1 MKNLLIAGFAVML
14 VMPFISTA
22 QSNPQVPDNF
32 GIWETFTTFNNK
44 ALSPELKGRLCNVQW
59 KQIESAHGV
68 FSWDALD
75 SVLYRTAN
83 DSLPLTFMVYTKEDA
98 PEWLYTTGNVPK
110 VIERNDKGDSI
121 GYAPYYM
128 DMNYRTYFSEMIAR
142 VKGHVDS
149 LPWNIR
155 QWIIGVQPC
164 FGSTGDYISYKGIV
178 DPQYDLTAQQ
188 FLSLFKEFTLDYY
201 NQYKNTDPKITLLSN
216 PLNQGENQMNWLESN
231 CPGGWMKTGS
241 LGKAYQLNDELDKSM
256 WLLDFL
262 NKPRT
267 DGSYIRARS
276 EIGGDGLSSG
286 WWNACKYKNVFAVLA
301 NCIYWGVDW
310 SNQNYDMIDD
320 PYYDPAYFF
329 FNRYAGQ
336 KDPATSTN
344 AMCALKDGLD
354 AADTERFPE
363 SRFGKAK
370 RQQNN
375 RYLSILDSFSAY
387 GAKLDDLKSASKN
400 EMGNRLSKGINDVG
414 WRIFP
419 GNYDRYLHQLTPNE
433 TSAGYWNIQSA
444 DSATTVYG
452 RFGRGFDL
460 AKNKDGLYFM
470 MDSAFLKNEPLN
482 AQYPVTLDIIYLDK
496 GNGAWKLF
504 YDAAD
509 STDKEGLSIQ
519 CNNTGYWKTASVT
532 LYDAYFGQRASRQSD
547 FYIKNNGEENV
558 IFELIEF
565 ARPDSI
571 HSNVGIHT
579 SSLAA
584 FDTVCI
590 SSNSIKTFTVSG
602 DFMNNEP
609 VQIGPAAGYSF
620 SFSDSAFE
628 DSLTISDYGNRFSKQ
643 VHVKLNTSDTGTF
656 TTVLPITAM
665 SQDSILLDIS
675 GTVVNSFVDVQA
687 NVLNVS
693 CYNSK
698 NGNISLQLDDSSNA
712 YTYSWSEPVLKFSST
727 NKNIDSLV
735 PGNYHL
741 DLFSKGGC
749 RSSADYTITQP
760 DLLQVSISADSMICK
775 NGFANVTVTATGG
788 TMPYIGTGII
798 PTSAGNRNFT
808 VIDSNGCSINRTIQI
823 NNGTMVVPPK
833 PVQVFSVNSDSTG
846 LCNGGDFNFY
856 VDTVCGATN
865 YQWSLPVNCSIVS
878 ASADSSSIVMHAPA
892 DFTSGVLNVVSANVC
907 GVSTGTLI
915 KNLSALPA
923 APSQIIGPVSILPSQ
938 KNITYS
944 VSQIT
949 GLNYT
954 WTFPAQVT
962 IISGQGTSSVNVNW
976 GVISGNVSV
985 LAQNNC
991 GQSATTILRVNTIGS
1006 MFTVSDSSLPNFD
1019 TTCVNGLSAS
1029 KSFSA
1034 SGSNLYGAPV
1044 IIGPATGYKFSQFLT
1059 GTFTDSVVFTN
1070 YGNNFNKTVYVKFSP
1085 VVENT
1090 NAALIPINSAG
1101 FQTSYVSVS
1110 GEGINSSPVISASIT
1125 PVNCFGEKNGTINV
1139 QTGGGTGPF
1148 SYSWKSSAPPFSS
1161 AESFITGLKPADY
1174 TVTINSYGGCN
1185 AAATFTVTQPDILK
1199 TSITAD
1205 NMYCKNSTTNV
1216 YVSGTGGNLPY
1227 TGTGTF
1233 VKGPGSSLYTIS
1245 DAKGCTAQQSFN
1257 VINGSVVAPVRPAMV
1272 NSTDADNKG
1281 VCYPGVAVLSVDP
1294 VSTATNY
1301 SWTLPAGFSFVNANS
1316 DSSVIT
1322 ILPPTSFTSGSVSV
1336 VSGNS
1341 CGISMGTSKT
1351 LNAAPSK
1358 PAYISGLTNV
1368 LAPLFG
1374 LDYSTEFT
1382 EDVSYT
1388 WTVPVKSTITSGQNT
1403 SQIKV
1408 DWGLKAGNVS
1418 VKKSNSC
1425 AQSLTTYLY
1434 VNLITGFQNSFSNTA
1449 PAGDDKNVAAD
1460 EKPFTVSVYPSPARD
1475 FTILHFNMKS
1485 AQPYTVQL
1493 AGMNGQVLQNI
1504 KGVSIAGN
1512 NELKIN
1518 LAQYPDGMYQ
1528 LIYLNE
1534 KNVKTVVK
1542 FTKEK

>member
-1 MKNLLIAGFAVML
+1 MKNLLIAGFVVML
-14 VMPFISTA
+14 FMPFVSTA
-22 QSNPQVPDNF
+22 QSNPPVPDNF

-44 ALSPELKGRLCNVQW
+44 ALSPELRGRLCNVQW
-59 KQIESAHGV
+59 KQIETAHGV

-75 SVLYRTAN
+75 TVLYKTAN

-98 PEWLYTTGNVPK
+98 PDWLFTSGNVPK

-128 DMNYRTYFSEMIAR
+128 NMNYRTYFSEMIAQ

-201 NQYKNTDPKITLLSN
+201 NQYKNTVPKITLLSN
-216 PLNQGENQMNWLESN
+216 PLNQGENQFNWLETN

-320 PYYDPAYFF
+320 QNYDPAYFF

-336 KDPATSTN
+336 KDPVKSTN

-370 RQQNN
+370 RQQYS
-375 RYLSILDSFSAY
+375 RYQAILDSFSAY
-387 GAKLDDLKSASKN
+387 GAKLDDIQSATKN
-400 EMGNRLSKGINDVG
+400 EMGNRLARGINDVG

-419 GNYDRYLHQLTPNE
+419 GNYDQFLHQLTPNE

-460 AKNKDGLYFM
+460 AKNKDGLYFIL
-470 MDSAFLKNEPLN
+470 DTSFLEKEPLN

-504 YDAAD
+504 YDASD
-509 STDKEGLSIQ
+509 STDKQGLSVQ

-532 LYDAYFGQRASRQSD
+532 LYDAYFGKRASRHSD
-547 FYIKNNGEENV
+547 FYIKNNGGENV
-558 IFELIEF
+558 IFELVEF
-565 ARPDSI
+565 ARPDSLR
-571 HSNVGIHT
+571 SNVGIHT

-590 SSNSIKTFTVSG
+590 NSNAIKTFTISG

-620 SFSDSAFE
+620 SFSDSAFQ
-628 DSLTISDYGNRFSKQ
+628 DSLAISDYGNRFSKQ
-643 VHVKLNTSDTGTF
+643 VKVKLNTSDTGTF
-656 TTVLPITAM
+656 TSVLPVAAM
-665 SQDSILLDIS
+665 SQDTILLQIS
-675 GTVVNSFVDVQA
+675 GTVVNSFRDIHA
-687 NVLNVS
+687 TALNVT

-698 NGNISLQLDDSSNA
+698 NGSITLHLQDSCNA
-712 YTYSWSEPVLKFSST
+712 NTYAWSEPILKYTST
-727 NKNIDSLV
+727 KKNIDSLV

-760 DLLQVSISADSMICK
+760 EILQVSISADSMICK

-808 VIDSNGCSINRTIQI
+808 VIDSNGCSINRTMQI
-823 NNGTMVVPPK
+823 NNGTMVVPSK
-833 PVQVFSVNSDSTG
+833 PVQVFGTNSDSTG
-846 LCNGGDFNFY
+846 LCNGGNFNFY
-856 VDTVCGATN
+856 VDTVSGATN

-892 DFTSGVLNVVSANVC
+892 DFTNGILNVVSANVC
-907 GVSTGTLI
+907 GVSTGSLI
-915 KNLSALPA
+915 KNLSAIPA
-923 APSQIIGPVSILPSQ
+923 APSQINGPVSILPSQ

-944 VSQIT
+944 VSQIS
-949 GLNYT
+949 GLYYT

-962 IISGQGTSSVNVNW
+962 ILSGQGTSTVLVNW

-991 GQSATTILRVNTIGS
+991 GQSATTILRVNTLGS
-1006 MFTVSDSSLPNFD
+1006 MFTLSDNSLPNFD

-1034 SGSNLYGAPV
+1034 SASNLYGAPV
-1044 IIGPATGYKFSQFLT
+1044 IIGPATGFKFSQFLT
-1059 GTFTDSVVFTN
+1059 GTFTDSVIFTN

-1090 NAALIPINSAG
+1090 NAAFIPINSAG

-1110 GEGINSSPVISASIT
+1110 GEGINSSPAISASIT

-1139 QTGGGTGPF
+1139 QTNGGTGPF
-1148 SYSWKSSAPPFSS
+1148 SYSWKSSVPPFSS
-1161 AESFITGLKPADY
+1161 ANPLITGLKPADY

-1185 AAATFTVTQPDILK
+1185 AAATFTVTQPDVLK
-1199 TSITAD
+1199 TNITAD

-1216 YVSGTGGNLPY
+1216 YVTGTGGNLPY
-1227 TGTGTF
+1227 IGTGTF
-1233 VKGPGSSLYTIS
+1233 VKGPGSSLYTIT
-1245 DAKGCTAQQSFN
+1245 DAKGCIAQQSFN
-1257 VINGSVVAPVRPAMV
+1257 VINGNVIAPLRPAIV
-1272 NSTDADNKG
+1272 NSIDADNKG
-1281 VCYPGVAVLSVDP
+1281 ICYPGVAVLSVDP

-1322 ILPPTSFTSGSVSV
+1322 IVPPRNFSSGSVSV
-1336 VSGNS
+1336 ASGNT
-1341 CGISMGTSKT
+1341 CGISMGTAKT

-1368 LAPLFG
+1368 LAPVFG

-1382 EDVSYT
+1382 EGVSYT

-1403 SQIKV
+1403 SHIKV

-1418 VKKSNSC
+1418 VKKSNGC

-1434 VNLITGFQNSFSNTA
+1434 VNLITGFQNSFSNTTS
-1449 PAGDDKNVAAD
+1449 AGDDKNVAED

-1485 AQPYTVQL
+1485 AKPYTVQL